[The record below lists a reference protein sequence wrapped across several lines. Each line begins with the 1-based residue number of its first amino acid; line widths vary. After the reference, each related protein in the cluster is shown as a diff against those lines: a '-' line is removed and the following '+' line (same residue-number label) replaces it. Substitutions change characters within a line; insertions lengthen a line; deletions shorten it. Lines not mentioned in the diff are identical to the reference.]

1 MSREAEAGPRCRVK
15 LLTLLLPAWKWHT
28 GVSVV
33 WSCGTWTVKKTRVEF
48 ISRSINLL
56 VPGSDQATLRMAAAQ
71 SNIPPPPEEDGPAR
85 RRGATQLLQQKH
97 SSLVLWRQKPRLP
110 ASVEPPGWSYLLSR
124 PQPRPLALACS
135 RRGAAPPSIQSL
147 GCRKLREDR
156 SCRQPSCWQPFG
168 SGCSAGKPRAVEPVL
183 RRQARQQLFL
193 ARSFKLGGM
202 EACHVPR
209 AALAPRSGSQQLLI
223 LLRTALP

>member
-1 MSREAEAGPRCRVK
+1 
-15 LLTLLLPAWKWHT
+15 
-28 GVSVV
+28 
-33 WSCGTWTVKKTRVEF
+33 
-48 ISRSINLL
+48 
-56 VPGSDQATLRMAAAQ
+56 MAAAQ
-71 SNIPPPPEEDGPAR
+71 SNIPPPPEKDGPAR
-85 RRGATQLLQQKH
+85 RRGAAQLLQQKH
-97 SSLVLWRQKPRLP
+97 SSLVLWRHIGTEEQKPRLP

-124 PQPRPLALACS
+124 PQPRPLACS
-135 RRGAAPPSIQSL
+135 QRGAAPPSIQSL

-168 SGCSAGKPRAVEPVL
+168 SGCSAGKHRAVEPVL

-193 ARSFKLGGM
+193 GRSFKLGEM

-209 AALAPRSGSQQLLI
+209 AALAPRSGRQQVLI